1 MLPIAYIVLYLRA
14 DLLAEQRK
22 PEESL
27 ESWKAGKKKR
37 DKHITIAWQGK

>member
-22 PEESL
+22 PESL

-37 DKHITIAWQGK
+37 DKHITI